1 MDMQNGIYRRLIFCG
16 LVFFVVVSS
25 ANEVL
30 AQRTKIVTWNIQCF
44 LEHKLGECRSGRPIR
59 MEVRAKNPDLARK
72 IANTAGQRKKQWS
85 RCFRVARK
93 KRQLPTCDPKTGRT
107 VR

>member
-1 MDMQNGIYRRLIFCG
+1 MKNHVYLRLIFCG
-16 LVFFVVVSS
+16 LVFFMVASS
-25 ANEVL
+25 AREVV

-44 LEHKLGECRSGRPIR
+44 LKHKLGECKSGRPIR
-59 MEVRAKNPDLARK
+59 MEVRATNPELARK

-93 KRQLPTCDPKTGRT
+93 KRQLPTCDPTTGRT

>member
-1 MDMQNGIYRRLIFCG
+1 MKTGIYLRLIFCG
-16 LVFFVVVSS
+16 LVSLVVASS
-25 ANEVL
+25 AKEVM
-30 AQRTKIVTWNIQCF
+30 AQRPKIVTWNIQCF
-44 LEHKLGECRSGRPIR
+44 LKHKLGECKSGRPIR
-59 MEVRAKNPDLARK
+59 MEVRATNPELARK

-93 KRQLPTCDPKTGRT
+93 KRELPTCDPKTGRT

>member
-1 MDMQNGIYRRLIFCG
+1 MQTDINLRLIFCG
-16 LVFFVVVSS
+16 LVLFLVASS

-44 LEHKLGECRSGRPIR
+44 LKHKLGECKSGRPIR
-59 MEVRAKNPDLARK
+59 MKVRATNPDLARK
-72 IANTAGQRKKQWS
+72 IANTVGERKKQWS

-93 KRQLPTCDPKTGRT
+93 ERQLPTCDPKTGRT